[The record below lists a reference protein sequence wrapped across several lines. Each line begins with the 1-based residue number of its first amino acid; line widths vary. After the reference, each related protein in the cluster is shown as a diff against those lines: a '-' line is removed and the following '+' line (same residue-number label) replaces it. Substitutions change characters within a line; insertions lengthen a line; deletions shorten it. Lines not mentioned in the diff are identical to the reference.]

1 MSVDNPPS
9 AGKAGRNLPVAI
21 ASGLALAAVFLG
33 TLVTNPWL
41 LLGFIGIL
49 MGIAVFELDHA
60 FRGHGLRPLTPVVV
74 GAGFVMFFGTYRSG
88 ASAQT
93 LGLVLLLFG
102 AMAGGVLERDRSRL
116 AQSLGATMLMAV
128 WVPFLASFMGLL
140 LGRPN
145 GRWYVFAAVLLAVM
159 NDIGAFA
166 VGMRFGRH
174 KMAPKVSPA
183 KSWEGFAG
191 GVAAAMLAGVVIL
204 SPFVPGLG
212 WAQGLL
218 LGAGAAIAA
227 TLGDLAESMVKRDLG
242 VKDLGRI
249 IPGHGGIMD
258 RADAIIFALPMVS
271 LLLDV
276 LRLP

>member
-1 MSVDNPPS
+1 MSVDNPPPAS
-9 AGKAGRNLPVAI
+9 KAGRNLPVAI
-21 ASGLALAAVFLG
+21 ASGLALAALFLG

-49 MGIAVFELDHA
+49 MGIALFELDHA
-60 FRGHGLRPLTPVVV
+60 FRGHGLRPLTPVAF

-88 ASAQT
+88 TSAQT

-102 AMAGGVLERDRSRL
+102 AMAGSLLERDRSRM

-159 NDIGAFA
+159 NDIGAYA

-183 KSWEGFAG
+183 KSWEGFGG
-191 GVAAAMLAGVVIL
+191 GVATAMLAGVAIL
-204 SPFVPGLG
+204 SPFVPDLG
-212 WAQGLL
+212 WAQALV
-218 LGAGAAIAA
+218 LGAGVAIAG

-276 LRLP
+276 LQLS